1 MASSS
6 DSISFSAMKS
16 KSSPPFILRGDGTG
30 RAPATT
36 QKWGRFPTLDP
47 PP

>member
-16 KSSPPFILRGDGTG
+16 KSSPPLILHGARMG
-30 RAPATT
+30 
-36 QKWGRFPTLDP
+36 
-47 PP
+47 